1 MQNSYFNMDSFTDS
15 EGLQYTQIQV
25 GIIQYFDK
33 GDKDE
38 LLKTQQ

>member
-1 MQNSYFNMDSFTDS
+1 MDSFTDS

-25 GIIQYFDK
+25 EIIQYFDK